1 MSVCI
6 TDLKSSDLKA
16 RQLETVARLPQ
27 KLRFNAADFDDLTIG
42 AETLYIRL
50 LLHLEHLQN
59 LFFIERLRCRGDYT
73 ANDDLLQVS
82 FEMVSTAVMFWTSMD
97 RLSVIHH
104 DFMWLVRSFAAT
116 CTYTNLTMPRCQR

>member
-1 MSVCI
+1 MGLWI

-16 RQLETVARLPQ
+16 RQTDTAAGLPQ
-27 KLRFNAADFDDLTIG
+27 KLRFNAADFDDLNIG
-42 AETLYIRL
+42 AETLYVRL

-73 ANDDLLQVS
+73 ANDNLLQVS
-82 FEMVSTAVMFWTSMD
+82 FEMVSTAVMFWTNMD

-104 DFMWLVRSFAAT
+104 DFMWLVHLPVAICICVNFAI
-116 CTYTNLTMPRCQR
+116 LRC